1 VLLWQ
6 YEAHEEAALE
16 ITVEQ
21 VKELRTRT
29 GAGVLDCRKALAETT
44 GDVEAAVRMLREK
57 GLAEA
62 AKRAGRE
69 AREGRIEG
77 YIHPGNRIAVLL
89 ELNCETD
96 FVART
101 ESFVHLAHEL
111 AMQVA
116 ATNPRYLAKEDVP
129 EAIQEEERAI
139 YRSQIEGNKPP
150 QVVERIVE
158 GKLGKFYEEACLLE
172 QPSIRAPERKIKDM
186 ITDFVALVG
195 ENVVI
200 RRFVRYELGA

>member
-1 VLLWQ
+1 
-6 YEAHEEAALE
+6 LE

-21 VKELRTRT
+21 VKEVRTRT
-29 GAGVLDCRKALAETT
+29 GAGVLDCRKALAEAQ
-44 GDVEAAVRMLREK
+44 GDLDAAVRLLREK
-57 GLAEA
+57 GLANA

-69 AREGRIEG
+69 ARDGRVEA
-77 YIHPGNRIAVLL
+77 YVHPGNRIAVLV

-101 ESFVHLAHEL
+101 EGYIRLAHEL

-129 EAIQEEERAI
+129 EAVLEEERAV
-139 YRSQIEGNKPP
+139 YHSQIEGNKPP
-150 QVVERIVE
+150 QVIERIVE
-158 GKLGKFYEEACLLE
+158 GKMGKFYEEACLLE
-172 QPSIRAPERKIKDM
+172 QPSIRTPERKIKDM
-186 ITDFVALVG
+186 VTEFAAQVG

>member
-1 VLLWQ
+1 M
-6 YEAHEEAALE
+6 E

-29 GAGVLDCRKALAETT
+29 GAGVLDCRKALAETN
-44 GDVEAAVRMLREK
+44 GDLDAAARLLREK

-69 AREGRIEG
+69 TRDGRIEA
-77 YIHPGNRIAVLL
+77 YVHPGNRIAVLI
-89 ELNCETD
+89 EVNCETD

-101 ESFVHLAHEL
+101 DGFVHLAHEL

-116 ATNPRYLAKEDVP
+116 ATNPRYLTKEEVP
-129 EAIQEEERAI
+129 AAVLEEERAV
-139 YRSQIEGNKPP
+139 YRSQIEGNKPA
-150 QVVERIVE
+150 QVIERIVE
-158 GKLGKFYEEACLLE
+158 GKLTKFYEEACLLE
-172 QPSIRAPERKIKDM
+172 QPSIRTPDRKVKDLV
-186 ITDFVALVG
+186 TDYVAQVG
-195 ENVVI
+195 ENVVV